1 MSKKYSVVYAYAL
14 QDALVYLST
23 YGIAGVIV
31 ADGGIA
37 KGEMKSQVL
46 PMLVRYA
53 RSGGIVVAGLA
64 FSSSVTENEFRAFFA
79 AFGLAWKRGSYH
91 RQEFYLNILNALGSS
106 HLLDA
111 SYIMKALQVDGIT
124 EYMAI
129 YDSTGPGK
137 SSVQLLAIPL
147 RSGQSQSNQAP
158 IAVTSVGTGRLGY
171 IGDVSYEQES
181 MNVYLAMLNILD
193 SGTCIDASD
202 PLGIATVAARPF
214 HNSHSQPITMSR
226 PKLPRIVVVALDR
239 QIAVIEKNCK
249 HQLDA
254 LRSNLEVVIVSKG
267 SEVLQ
272 SLAPGESTVGVYLVD
287 GGILKWKNK
296 TLYPALVEFAK
307 AGGKIVCGG
316 MFPTSLTPRA
326 AATFFEAFGISWTIG
341 GTHVGYYELC
351 PGSELARRNPD
362 LLPERFKMKSRNIM
376 DAAAHVPAVY
386 VALVPHDLLGSEDE
400 EPLDASVLH
409 VKVGEG
415 SLGYIGDLRGEL
427 ETTTVLLAMFDLLRY
442 QPVFAPHPK
451 SRSKKFAILVSPPG
465 LSPLE
470 VEHENSYL
478 IGKVEEK
485 LELVRGL
492 SAERVADLIDSP
504 DLTAVIVSSA
514 SITPAMAYL
523 NSKLVD
529 FTSKAGGTLVLLDSF
544 AQDMGLHA
552 SRDFF
557 LCNWGLDWTTGLSKG
572 IEENVRLNEMNEL
585 VNGRRKKRLPKAP
598 RWEGALTLT
607 STRSEDMVYVP
618 ARWEG
623 NGCPG
628 FGWFDGER
636 GVYFEGPV
644 LYTAVGEDGKGKV
657 GFVGGW
663 KDEEETVRVV
673 VTMIVS
679 GF

>member
-1 MSKKYSVVYAYAL
+1 MLAPLNSTKGFILLLTLSGKPSSYVESRRIPLVNAMSKKYSVVYAYAL

-37 KGEMKSQVL
+37 KGEMKV
-46 PMLVRYA
+46 PK
-53 RSGGIVVAGLA
+53 
-64 FSSSVTENEFRAFFA
+64 NEFRAFFA

-147 RSGQSQSNQAP
+147 RSAP

-214 HNSHSQPITMSR
+214 HNSHSQPITM
-226 PKLPRIVVVALDR
+226 IVVVALDC
-239 QIAVIEKNCK
+239 QIA

-254 LRSNLEVVIVSKG
+254 LQSNLEVVIVSKG

-272 SLAPGESTVGVYLVD
+272 SLAPGESTVGVYL
-287 GGILKWKNK
+287 WKNK

-316 MFPTSLTPRA
+316 MFPASLTPRA

-341 GTHVGYYELC
+341 GTHVGYYEL
-351 PGSELARRNPD
+351 SNPD

-415 SLGYIGDLRGEL
+415 KGEL

-557 LCNWGLDWTTGLSKG
+557 LCNWGLDWTNGSFQRHRGECPSQRDERTG
-572 IEENVRLNEMNEL
+572 ERW
-585 VNGRRKKRLPKAP
+585 RKKWLPKAP

-644 LYTAVGEDGKGKV
+644 LYAA